1 MKTIRL
7 LLLVGLTAV
16 FCGCA
21 DGRKPV
27 AAYEPQDGD
36 VVFQSFPHNAL
47 TDAIE
52 GVTESPLSHCG
63 ILRRTGP
70 GWVVI
75 EAVEPVRETPLA
87 DWIGRGREGRYL
99 VFRLKE
105 PHREKIPAF
114 LAAARH
120 YLGRP
125 YDIRYRMDDEKIYCS
140 ELVYKAFRDAGGGE
154 LGRLQKLGDLN
165 WRPHETFIRQLEGGD
180 VPRDRE
186 MITPRGVSEAP
197 QLEKV
202 YEGGS

>member
-1 MKTIRL
+1 MKTLRFL
-7 LLLVGLTAV
+7 LLACAV
-16 FCGCA
+16 VFGGCDA
-21 DGRKPV
+21 APKPAV
-27 AAYEPQDGD
+27 AYEMQDGD

-63 ILRRTGP
+63 ILRRSDA
-70 GWVVI
+70 GWMVI
-75 EAVEPVRETPLA
+75 EAVEPVRETPLT
-87 DWIGRGREGRYL
+87 DWIRRGREGRYL
-99 VFRLKE
+99 VFRLKA

-114 LAAARH
+114 LAAARR

-154 LGRLQKLGDLN
+154 LGRPQKLGDLN
-165 WRPHETFIRQLEGGD
+165 WRPHESFIRQLEGGA
-180 VPRDRE
+180 VPVDRE

-202 YEGGS
+202 FEGGS